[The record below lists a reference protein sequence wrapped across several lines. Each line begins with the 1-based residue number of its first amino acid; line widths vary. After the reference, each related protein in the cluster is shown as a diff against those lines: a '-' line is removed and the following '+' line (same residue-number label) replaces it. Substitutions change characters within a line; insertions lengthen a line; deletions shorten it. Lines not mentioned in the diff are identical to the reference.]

1 MVFFSAERNL
11 MPGII
16 EFKKTPVIW
25 SSWVTMIVLGKGYFY
40 DMVIVQVEIY
50 DQIDK
55 TYLVR

>member
-1 MVFFSAERNL
+1 

-16 EFKKTPVIW
+16 ECKKTPVIW
-25 SSWVTMIVLGKGYFY
+25 GSWVTMIVLGKGYFY
-40 DMVIVQVEIY
+40 DMVIAQVEIY